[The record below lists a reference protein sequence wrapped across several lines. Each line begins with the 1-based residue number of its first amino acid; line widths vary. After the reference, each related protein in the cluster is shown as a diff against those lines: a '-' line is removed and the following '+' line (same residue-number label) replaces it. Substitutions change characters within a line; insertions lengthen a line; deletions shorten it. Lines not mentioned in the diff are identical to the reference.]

1 MIDVLAKATENFITH
16 QLRET
21 SNKDSETYKD
31 KKHQSTIDLIASNAT
46 QKAYFYY
53 TDKFIQTVSHALL
66 CEETT
71 DEAALT
77 DLINETT
84 NMIAGSAKIVASES
98 DATNFDIGI
107 PTYDGLCEPIN
118 DGTFY
123 AFYIN
128 NELVLQIGV
137 KD

>member
-21 SNKDSETYKD
+21 SNKDKKNCLDE
-31 KKHQSTIDLIASNAT
+31 KHQSRIDLITSGT
-46 QKAYFYY
+46 KKEAYFYY
-53 TDKFIQTVSHALL
+53 THKFIQTVSEVMLG
-66 CEETT
+66 EETQ
-71 DEAALT
+71 DADALT

-98 DATNFDIGI
+98 DASNFDIGI
-107 PTYDGLCEPIN
+107 PTYDGVCEPKN